1 MSIHPETPDGTTA
14 VFYLETSNFIQ
25 GQGNPPIDAENA

>member
-1 MSIHPETPDGTTA
+1 MSIYPETPGGTTA
-14 VFYLETSNFIQ
+14 VFYLETSNFMQ